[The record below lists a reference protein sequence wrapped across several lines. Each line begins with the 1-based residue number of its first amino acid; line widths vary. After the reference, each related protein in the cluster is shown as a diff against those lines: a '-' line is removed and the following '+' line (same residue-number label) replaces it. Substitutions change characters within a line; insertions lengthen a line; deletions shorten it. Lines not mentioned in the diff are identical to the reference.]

1 MRSSATTVLGLSD
14 ATWSAL
20 TAAYQVEA
28 AAEVRAYLGEHPDAP
43 DLLLEI
49 REAVRPYFGDDPMS
63 LAVFVDPEADEA
75 EEELI
80 AAIRTHRDG
89 EDALERL
96 TRFNREWWLPRRTA
110 TRVPVLVTIYLV

>member
-1 MRSSATTVLGLSD
+1 MRTSATTVLDLSD
-14 ATWSAL
+14 ATWAAL
-20 TAAYQVEA
+20 TVVYRVED
-28 AAEVRAYLGEHPDAP
+28 AAEVRAYLGEHPDLP

-49 REAVRPYFGDDPMS
+49 REAARTYFGDDPMS
-63 LAVFVDPEADEA
+63 LAVFVDPEADDA

-110 TRVPVLVTIYLV
+110 THVPVLVTIYLL